1 MSRLFLYTLCLFVVV
16 FSCKQNQGNDTN
28 DNAENENKELT
39 EKEISEIDYVDFLL
53 DEKTETIIANWV
65 EYSQLE
71 GVIFEIKKADLGFFH
86 DNRETIK
93 TTLSDLRKNIPEA
106 IKSPS
111 IEARISAFE
120 TQFLKL
126 ESLSNLSTT
135 TKDELLSTVKDLLV
149 AFSNLNL
156 QMNKKVEFDNLN
168 IQKP

>member
-1 MSRLFLYTLCLFVVV
+1 MRLFLYTLCLLVVI
-16 FSCKQNQGNDTN
+16 FSCKENRGNETN
-28 DNAENENKELT
+28 DGAENENKELT
-39 EKEISEIDYVDFLL
+39 KKEISEIEYVDFLL
-53 DEKTETIIANWV
+53 DEKAEIIVANWV
-65 EYSQLE
+65 EYNQLQ

-135 TKDELLSTVKDLLV
+135 TKQELLNTVKDLLV

-168 IQKP
+168 IEKP

>member
-1 MSRLFLYTLCLFVVV
+1 MSKLFTYSLCLF
-16 FSCKQNQGNDTN
+16 FIFLSCKNQENKTN
-28 DNAENENKELT
+28 DNVENENKELT
-39 EKEISEIDYVDFLL
+39 EKEISEIDYIDFLL
-53 DEKTETIIANWV
+53 DEKTETIVANWA
-65 EYSQLE
+65 EYNQLQ

-93 TTLSDLRKNIPEA
+93 TTLTDLRKNIPEA
-106 IKSPS
+106 VKSPS

-135 TKDELLSTVKDLLV
+135 TKQELLNTVKDLLV

-168 IQKP
+168 IEKPQ